1 MYFNFIPIEDT
12 DKHNYVMNGLVTD
25 SLKNG
30 GGLLDP
36 DIFAAAPDTF
46 YIWSDSPER
55 DPTLSWY
62 LLQR

>member
-30 GGLLDP
+30 GGLLGP
-36 DIFAAAPDTF
+36 DIFASAPATF
-46 YIWSDSPER
+46 YI
-55 DPTLSWY
+55 
-62 LLQR
+62 